1 MIIRANMSLNG
12 NARMISSADASH
24 DTVVDYV
31 FAKKNV
37 DALFLIEICKFGTH
51 IKILVS
57 SDFYNFLFSYAYKIC
72 FIKKMTK
79 ASG

>member
-1 MIIRANMSLNG
+1 MFRLTILIIRLEYNTSEF
-12 NARMISSADASH
+12 I
-24 DTVVDYV
+24 
-31 FAKKNV
+31 
-37 DALFLIEICKFGTH
+37 IEICKLGIH